1 MICWNRPF
9 SWHQRNGAYFLKSP
23 MEFMEFIIFTH
34 WVFLGAL
41 FMWMFKSWQ
50 EDKYE
55 ARIERVCKELVKY
68 KEKEMEE
75 SFK

>member
-1 MICWNRPF
+1 
-9 SWHQRNGAYFLKSP
+9 

-34 WVFLGAL
+34 WVFLGA
-41 FMWMFKSWQ
+41 FIMYAFKSWQ

-55 ARIERVCKELVKY
+55 ARIQSVCSELVKY
-68 KEKEMEE
+68 KEKEMEQ